1 MTKPRVLIAGA
12 YTCTDAYPNV
22 KYRIQKIKEFAEIS
36 SEEFNAGTPKKVSY
50 RTNTGQALS
59 LLSMALSLMLA
70 NIRALI
76 YIVRR
81 KKNFDT
87 VYIPYPAI
95 PLLWLISL
103 LPNTFRPRRVV
114 ADVFISLYDTVVI
127 DRNILAKKKWPAR
140 ILWRIERRALS
151 VSSISMTDTPENS
164 HYYSQLFDID
174 PERFSDIP
182 LSIVRDHFF
191 PCDHNIEHS
200 RIDLKVL
207 FIGTLVPLHGIEIL
221 CQAIEMLDKES
232 HITFT
237 FVGNGQQAS
246 VLDEFLKCQLM
257 IDTNIECHWI
267 KEWQDSRSLAKLV
280 HDTDICVGILNPKG
294 KSQRV
299 WPFKNYLYMACGR
312 PLVTTRSPTSMR
324 LAKKAD
330 YPAFFE
336 VDTNNPEPLA
346 NLFRSL
352 IEDRAAL
359 SSMGQNSRQF
369 YDSFLSDEYI
379 KEKLM
384 GHLRSE

>member
-1 MTKPRVLIAGA
+1 MTKPRVLIVGA
-12 YTCTDAYPNV
+12 YTSTDAYPNV
-22 KYRIQKIKEFAEIS
+22 KYRIQKIKEFSDIS

-50 RTNTGQALS
+50 RSKTGQILS
-59 LLSMALSLMLA
+59 LISMALSLILA

-81 KKNFDT
+81 KKSFDT

-103 LPNTFRPRRVV
+103 LPNTFRPRRIV

-140 ILWRIERRALS
+140 ILRRIERRALS
-151 VSSISMTDTPENS
+151 VSSISLTDTPENS
-164 HYYSQLFDID
+164 HYYSQLFDIGL
-174 PERFSDIP
+174 EKFSDIP
-182 LSIVRDHFF
+182 LSIVRDHFI
-191 PCDHNIEHS
+191 PCDHSIENSHVDF
-200 RIDLKVL
+200 RVL

-221 CQAIEMLDKES
+221 CQAIEMLDNDN

-246 VLDEFLKCQLM
+246 VLDEFLKRQLVK
-257 IDTNIECHWI
+257 DTNIKCHWI
-267 KEWQDSRSLAKLV
+267 TEWQDSPSLAKLV
-280 HDTDICVGILNPKG
+280 HSSDVCVGILNPKG

-312 PLVTTRSPTSMR
+312 PLVTTRSPTSTR
-324 LAKKAD
+324 LAEKAD

-336 VDTNNPEPLA
+336 VDTNNPEPLV

-352 IEDRAAL
+352 IENRTAL
-359 SSMGQNSRQF
+359 SSMGKNSRQF
-369 YDSFLSDEYI
+369 YDSFLSEEYI
-379 KEKLM
+379 EEKLM
-384 GHLRSE
+384 GHLCS